1 MIRVNCSVKDGH
13 IVHLKAKGH
22 AEAGP
27 YGEDLVCAGVSSI
40 LFGLCNALDESAG
53 IETIEADQNL
63 ITVNILKPDQTTDTI
78 MRTGLIQLMTVEE
91 QYSQF
96 MKIQLTEE

>member
-1 MIRVNCSVKDGH
+1 MIRVNCAVKDGH

-22 AEAGP
+22 SESAAR
-27 YGEDLVCAGVSSI
+27 GEDLICAGVSTVV
-40 LFGLCNALDESAG
+40 FGLCNALDEIAG
-53 IETIEADQNL
+53 IDTIRVDQNL
-63 ITVNILKPDQTTDTI
+63 IAVDILKPDQTTDTI